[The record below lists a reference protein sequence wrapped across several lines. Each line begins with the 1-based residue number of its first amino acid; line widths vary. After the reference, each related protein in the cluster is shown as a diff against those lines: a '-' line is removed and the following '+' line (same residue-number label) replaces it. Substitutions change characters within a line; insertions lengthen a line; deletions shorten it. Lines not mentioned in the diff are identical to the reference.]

1 MRRSLR
7 RRIRTFGR
15 DERGAELIEFGLVS
29 IFVLI
34 LMFGI
39 MEFGRGIWIYGSV
52 AHLAREG
59 ARWSIVRGS
68 ESPRTTTPT
77 EVETYVN
84 SVAAGMTGLTVTT
97 TWDDPLKDPGNRRAG
112 SSRQAVYPRGANGG
126 AGQHHAVEHIADG
139 DRLLEEL

>member
-1 MRRSLR
+1 MRPRLCK
-7 RRIRTFGR
+7 RIRRLVR
-15 DERGAELIEFGLVS
+15 DEHGAELIEFAVVS
-29 IFVLI
+29 LLLLA

-77 EVETYVN
+77 EVDTYVN

-97 TWDDPLKDPGNRRAG
+97 TWDDPSKDPGTVVQVRVDKPFTPAVPMGGLGNITL
-112 SSRQAVYPRGANGG
+112 SSTSRMV
-126 AGQHHAVEHIADG
+126 IAF
-139 DRLLEEL
+139 

>member
-1 MRRSLR
+1 MRHFLR

-15 DERGAELIEFGLVS
+15 DERGAELIEFGLIS
-29 IFVLI
+29 ILVLT

-39 MEFGRGIWIYGSV
+39 MEFGRGIWIYGTV

-59 ARWSIVRGS
+59 ARWSLVRGS

-84 SVAAGMTGLTVTT
+84 SIAAGMTGLTVTT
-97 TWDDPLKDPGNRRAG
+97 TWDDASKDPGTVVQVRVDKPFTPAVPFGGLGNVTL
-112 SSRQAVYPRGANGG
+112 SSTSRMV
-126 AGQHHAVEHIADG
+126 IAF
-139 DRLLEEL
+139 

>member
-1 MRRSLR
+1 MRPRLR
-7 RRIRTFGR
+7 KRIRRLVR
-15 DERGAELIEFGLVS
+15 DEHGAELIEFAVVS
-29 IFVLI
+29 LLLLA

-39 MEFGRGIWIYGSV
+39 VEFGRGIWIYGSV

-84 SVAAGMTGLTVTT
+84 SVAAGMTGLTVAT
-97 TWDDPLKDPGNRRAG
+97 TWDDPSKDPGTVVQVRVDKPFTPALPMGGLGNVTL
-112 SSRQAVYPRGANGG
+112 SSTSRMV
-126 AGQHHAVEHIADG
+126 IAF
-139 DRLLEEL
+139 

>member
-1 MRRSLR
+1 MRQRLR
-7 RRIRTFGR
+7 KRIRRLVR
-15 DERGAELIEFGLVS
+15 DERGAEIIEFALVS
-29 IFVLI
+29 IVVLTLI
-34 LMFGI
+34 FGI
-39 MEFGRGIWIYGSV
+39 MEFGRGIWIYGTV

-77 EVETYVN
+77 EVETHVN

-97 TWDDPLKDPGNRRAG
+97 TWDDPSKDPGTVVQVR
-112 SSRQAVYPRGANGG
+112 VDKPFTPRGANGG